1 MLNYYNQIIKL
12 FIHPKLNH
20 HSFNSFHFSRRPA
33 RCYRYCK
40 NKPYPKSRYLRGVPE
55 SKLQIFDVG
64 AKAESSHS
72 FPLCIHLV
80 SGELEQIS
88 ACALEAA
95 RVVVNK
101 HLTKTIGRDSFHL
114 RIRVHP
120 YHFVRINKML
130 TCAGADRL
138 QTGMRNAYGKPEG
151 VVARV
156 RINQTLLSVRTKPMF
171 QGQVREALR
180 RASFKFPGR
189 QNIVLSQRWGFTAFK
204 VADYQKLKDEG
215 LLRECGSHVKFR
227 QPKGPLGL
235 TSYLPK
241 KFQKKV
247 KTSLVKA

>member
-1 MLNYYNQIIKL
+1 MG
-12 FIHPKLNH
+12 
-20 HSFNSFHFSRRPA
+20 RRPA

-55 SKLQIFDVG
+55 SKIQIFDVG

-88 ACALEAA
+88 ANALEAA

-101 HLTKTIGRDSFHL
+101 YMSKNIGRDQFHL

-138 QTGMRNAYGKPEG
+138 QTGMRGAYGKPETP
-151 VVARV
+151 VARV
-156 RINQTLLSVRTKPMF
+156 KINQILLSVRTKPMF
-171 QGQVREALR
+171 RSQCVEALR

-189 QNIVLSQRWGFTAFK
+189 QNIVVSQKWGFTAFK
-204 VADYQKLKDEG
+204 TADYQKLKDQG
-215 LLRECGSHVKFR
+215 LLRECGSHVKLR
-227 QPKGPLGL
+227 APKGPLSR
-235 TSYLPK
+235 TSYVPE
-241 KFQKKV
+241 KFQK
-247 KTSLVKA
+247 AQ